1 MKRTKTYSKESPKVG
16 IFWFYHGK
24 IIFKNAVPLN
34 QGINYGTTIICEIDH
49 ESFWNRLEQSG
60 QLKNLPP
67 HLRFEYFALPRGIV
81 VFHPETEQYFV
92 IHGNNLAKKELNL
105 VAKEFNLPKEKTTF
119 EQDILCCDLSDEE
132 WEAL

>member
-1 MKRTKTYSKESPKVG
+1 MKRSKTYSKESPKVG

-34 QGINYGTTIICEIDH
+34 QGINYGTTIICETDH

-119 EQDILCCDLSDEE
+119 EQDIFCCDLSDEE